1 MTGPDSRSEILARI
15 AGAPVSWGI
24 CEQPSWGVN
33 LEASRVLGEL
43 TSVGLHAIE
52 LGDDGFFPESND
64 DTRTL
69 LDEFGVRL
77 LGGFVSLQLHV
88 LDRRAEML
96 ERAERAA
103 ARLSGVGGT
112 YFVTAAV
119 MDYDWRTPTP
129 LDREGFAVV
138 NESLQLVDEICAQY
152 GLIQVLHP
160 HLNTMVETKRDVE
173 LALECTSVRWC
184 VDTGH
189 LMIGGTDPAAFV
201 RQHFDRIELVHLKDV
216 NLAVAAKVV
225 ARELTTREGVDAGLF
240 PPLGQGDVPLKAVVL
255 ELEDRGYRGWYVHE
269 QDAALT
275 EIPAQDC
282 GPVEDLRTSVD
293 YLLNDV
299 FPFVKV
305 SA

>member
-1 MTGPDSRSEILARI
+1 MSHVENRADVLARL

-33 LEASRVLGEL
+33 LTAERVLREL

-52 LGDDGFFPESND
+52 LGDDGFFPDSD
-64 DTRTL
+64 ADTRAL
-69 LDEFGVRL
+69 LVEHDVRM
-77 LGGFVSLQLHV
+77 LGGFVGLQLHV

-103 ARLSGVGGT
+103 ARLSGVGAT

-129 LDREGFAVV
+129 LDREGFAVM
-138 NESLQLVDEICAQY
+138 NESLQLVDEICAKY
-152 GLIQVLHP
+152 GLTQVLHP
-160 HLNTMVETKRDVE
+160 HLNTMVETKRDVD

-189 LMIGGTDPAAFV
+189 LMIGGTDPVEFV
-201 RQHFDRIELVHLKDV
+201 RDNFDRVELVHLKDV

-225 ARELTTREGVDAGLF
+225 ARELTTRQAVDAGLF
-240 PPLGQGDVPLKAVVL
+240 PPLGRGDVPLKNTVL
-255 ELEDRGYRGWYVHE
+255 ALEERGYRGWYVHE

-275 EIPAQDC
+275 EIPAENE
-282 GPVEDLRTSVD
+282 GPVADLRISVD
-293 YLLNDV
+293 YLLDEV
-299 FPFVKV
+299 FPYVQV
-305 SA
+305 RA